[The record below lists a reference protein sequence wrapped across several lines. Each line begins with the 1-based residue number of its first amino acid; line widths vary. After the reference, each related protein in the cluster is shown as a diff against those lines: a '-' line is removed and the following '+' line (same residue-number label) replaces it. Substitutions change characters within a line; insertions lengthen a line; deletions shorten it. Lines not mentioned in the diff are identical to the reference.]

1 MAHKVYISLG
11 SNLGDR
17 QTHLQLALE
26 LIHQRIG
33 VVDKISSLYETPA
46 WGFVG
51 ETFYNACVSVTT
63 LLSANYVLEELLNIE
78 KELGRERNAGT
89 KGYQSRT
96 IDLDILF
103 YDDEIIKT
111 ENLNVPHPQIHNR
124 NFVLFPLNEIAS
136 NKIHPIFQ
144 KSIEEL
150 LKNSP
155 DASKITKISN
165 KISLK
170 KVKNPFKKY
179 NYITIEGNI
188 GSGKT
193 TLATKMAQNYQAEL
207 ILEQFSENPFLPKF
221 YQDAQKY
228 GFVLEISFLMERYQQ
243 MKRYFTENEIVSK
256 LLVTDYDISKSL
268 IFSKITLGRED
279 FLVYEKSFHLL
290 YDDIVKPDLYVYL
303 YQNTERIMENIKKRG
318 REYEKN
324 ISKSYLDSVQQ
335 GYLDFLSKNKDL
347 NSLIIDVTELDFV
360 EKPSDYDIIIEKISN
375 F

>member
-1 MAHKVYISLG
+1 MTHKVYISLG

-51 ETFYNACVSVTT
+51 EAFYNACVSVTT
-63 LLSANYVLEELLNIE
+63 LLSANYVLDELLRIE
-78 KELGRERNAGT
+78 KELGRERNADA

-193 TLATKMAQNYQAEL
+193 TLATKMAQNYQTEL
-207 ILEQFSENPFLPKF
+207 ILEQFSENPFLSKF
-221 YQDAQKY
+221 YKDAQKY
-228 GFVLEISFLMERYQQ
+228 GFVLEMSFLMERYQQ
-243 MKRYFTENEIVSK
+243 MKSYFTENEIVSK

-324 ISKSYLDSVQQ
+324 IPKSYLDSVQR
-335 GYLDFLSKNKDL
+335 GYLDFLSKKKDL

-360 EKPSDYDIIIEKISN
+360 EKPSDYDIIVEKISD

>member
-51 ETFYNACVSVTT
+51 EAFYNACVSVTT
-63 LLSANYVLEELLNIE
+63 LLSANYVLDELLRIE
-78 KELGRERNAGT
+78 KELGRERNAGA

-155 DASKITKISN
+155 DTSKITKISD

-193 TLATKMAQNYQAEL
+193 TLATKMARNYQTEL
-207 ILEQFSENPFLPKF
+207 ILEQFSENPFLSKF
-221 YQDAQKY
+221 YKDAQKY
-228 GFVLEISFLMERYQQ
+228 GFVLEMSFLMERYQQ
-243 MKRYFTENEIVSK
+243 MKSYFTENEIVSK

-324 ISKSYLDSVQQ
+324 IPKSYLDSVQR
-335 GYLDFLSKNKDL
+335 GYLDFLSKKKDL

-360 EKPSDYDIIIEKISN
+360 EKPSDYDIIVEKISD

>member
-1 MAHKVYISLG
+1 MTHKVYISLG

-51 ETFYNACVSVTT
+51 EAFYNACVSVTT
-63 LLSANYVLEELLNIE
+63 LLSANYVLDELLRIE
-78 KELGRERNAGT
+78 KELGRERNADA

-155 DASKITKISN
+155 DTSKITKISD

-193 TLATKMAQNYQAEL
+193 TLATKMAQNYQTEL
-207 ILEQFSENPFLPKF
+207 ILEQFSENPFLSKF
-221 YQDAQKY
+221 YKDAQKY
-228 GFVLEISFLMERYQQ
+228 GFVLEMSFLMERYQQ
-243 MKRYFTENEIVSK
+243 MKSYFTENEIVSK

-324 ISKSYLDSVQQ
+324 IPKSYLDSVQR
-335 GYLDFLSKNKDL
+335 GYLDFLSKKKDL

-360 EKPSDYDIIIEKISN
+360 EKPSDYDIIVEKISD

>member
-51 ETFYNACVSVTT
+51 EAFYNACVSVTT
-63 LLSANYVLEELLNIE
+63 LLSANYVLDELLRIE
-78 KELGRERNAGT
+78 KELGRERNADA

-155 DASKITKISN
+155 DTSKITKISD

-193 TLATKMAQNYQAEL
+193 TLATKMAQNYQTEL
-207 ILEQFSENPFLPKF
+207 ILEQFSENPFLSKF
-221 YQDAQKY
+221 YKDAQKY
-228 GFVLEISFLMERYQQ
+228 GFVLEMSFLMERYQQ
-243 MKRYFTENEIVSK
+243 MKSYFTENEIVSK

-324 ISKSYLDSVQQ
+324 IPKSYLDSVQR
-335 GYLDFLSKNKDL
+335 GYLDFLSKKKDL

-360 EKPSDYDIIIEKISN
+360 EKPSDYDIIVEKISD